1 MRAVSVQRK
10 DEMTNKS
17 ARKTPSKSAKPAS
30 PASRLTTEQTMRNIS
45 RVLEGKEF
53 ADDAE
58 MNAFLAT
65 LIGPGLQKVLRQT
78 KSPTAKEEAQEL
90 AYDAMEAQTEAQA
103 RKLAKRALAKD
114 PDCVDALVALTG
126 LEANSPKHAIEGL
139 QKAVSA
145 GERSLGVGFFKENK
159 GHFWGLVE
167 TRPYMR
173 ARQQLAAMCQ
183 EVGLHRDAMSHYE
196 AMLELN
202 PNDNQGVREPLLGLY
217 LLTGDCDGAAKLL
230 KRYKRDISA
239 TFAWGRVL
247 ERFLAGDRDGAAVS
261 LKAAR
266 KCNRFMELYISA
278 QQPFP
283 KEMPEYYQIGSAE
296 EAILSFE
303 CLAEAWTTH
312 PEAMFWLLNQIL
324 GEQPQKPPAMRG
336 SYRKKKLIQ

>member
-78 KSPTAKEEAQEL
+78 KSPTAREEAQEL

-126 LEANSPKHAIEGL
+126 LEATSPKQAIAGL
-139 QKAVSA
+139 QKAVAA
-145 GERSLGVGFFKENK
+145 GERSLGAKFFKENK
-159 GHFWGLVE
+159 GDFWGLIE

-173 ARQQLAAMCQ
+173 ARYRLAEMLHEA
-183 EVGLHRDAMSHYE
+183 GLSPHAISHYG
-196 AMLELN
+196 AMTEL
-202 PNDNQGVREPLLGLY
+202 
-217 LLTGDCDGAAKLL
+217 
-230 KRYKRDISA
+230 
-239 TFAWGRVL
+239 
-247 ERFLAGDRDGAAVS
+247 
-261 LKAAR
+261 
-266 KCNRFMELYISA
+266 
-278 QQPFP
+278 
-283 KEMPEYYQIGSAE
+283 
-296 EAILSFE
+296 
-303 CLAEAWTTH
+303 H
-312 PEAMFWLLNQIL
+312 P
-324 GEQPQKPPAMRG
+324 
-336 SYRKKKLIQ
+336 